1 MEPTL
6 TILLMTQ
13 SILWLVKEQRL
24 LNQETPDKT
33 NLKKKLK
40 IRELITLVVKNIQ
53 QVITQKVILKQE
65 VLVVIT

>member
-1 MEPTL
+1 
-6 TILLMTQ
+6 MTQ

-65 VLVVIT
+65 VMAAITKGSDELNL